1 MLLANARLRG
11 NLSEQHLIT
20 REPPI
25 LTDLDARADSFLEE
39 QRAAAAAARERL
51 AARLEALRSL
61 ADTGAEE
68 T

>member
-11 NLSEQHLIT
+11 NLSGQHLIT
-20 REPPI
+20 KEPSI

-51 AARLEALRSL
+51 AAGLEALRSL
-61 ADTGAEE
+61 TDTGSEDS
-68 T
+68 